1 MIRGSALQKIDEY
14 IFHRKKREEEIYN
27 VLKSIFLDDKFKY
40 QNNLDKKILNDG
52 RGKISN
58 RGNEKLGAKVPNNST
73 YLSSWEITSKVYG
86 RLNFFVKIYYFL

>member
-1 MIRGSALQKIDEY
+1 MKN
-14 IFHRKKREEEIYN
+14 IFIN
-27 VLKSIFLDDKFKY
+27 FLKSTFLDDKFKY

-86 RLNFFVKIYYFL
+86 RLNFFVKISAQWNVLDRKSVV